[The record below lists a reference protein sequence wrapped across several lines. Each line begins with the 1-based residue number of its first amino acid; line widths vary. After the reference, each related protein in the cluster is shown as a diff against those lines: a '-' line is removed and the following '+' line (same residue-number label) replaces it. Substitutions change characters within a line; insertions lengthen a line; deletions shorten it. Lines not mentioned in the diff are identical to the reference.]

1 MQKRNFFEK
10 KEKKCNL
17 LQKVAVK
24 KSRCFTKKYNFME
37 ILVPI
42 SFFATIFGV
51 MYMHYTTRHKER
63 IALIEKGTDASVF
76 YSNRL
81 KGKFYSLQFGILAV
95 CIGLGILLGNLLH
108 QAGLQEEVAYNSMVF
123 LMGGVGLI
131 IFHILN
137 LKYQK
142 EKNQEEKS

>member
-1 MQKRNFFEK
+1 MQKVFV
-10 KEKKCNL
+10 KEVNVSL
-17 LQKVAVK
+17 
-24 KSRCFTKKYNFME
+24 KKYNFME

-76 YSNRL
+76 YSNDKI

-95 CIGLGILLGNLLH
+95 CIGVGILLGSLLEKF
-108 QAGLQEEVAYNSMVF
+108 GLKNEIAYNSMIF
-123 LMGGVGLI
+123 LMGGIGLI
-131 IFHILN
+131 TFHIVN

-142 EKNQEEKS
+142 EDKS